1 MESENGWLKLSLK
14 KGEEKA
20 CTFPAKVELV
30 DRPNGA
36 KCVNYGAL
44 LFSLP
49 IAGDKKIVEY
59 EKNGVVRKFPY
70 CDYEIKPVGEWRY
83 AFATDKFTVE
93 ERDYD
98 LPFDRKNPPLVIK
111 GEFAPVE
118 WGYEKGYDL
127 IADKTAGS
135 VRRGDNETLFMQP
148 YGSTELRITEM
159 KLL

>member
-1 MESENGWLKLSLK
+1 
-14 KGEEKA
+14 
-20 CTFPAKVELV
+20 VELTN
-30 DRPNGA
+30 RPNGA

-44 LFSLP
+44 LFALP
-49 IAGDKKIVEY
+49 IAGEKKIVEY

-83 AFATDKFTVE
+83 AFAADRFTVE

-98 LPFDRKNPPLVIK
+98 LPFDRQNPPIVIK

-135 VRRGDNETLFMQP
+135 IRRGENQVLAMQP
-148 YGSTELRITEM
+148 YGATELRITEM
-159 KLL
+159 KKI